1 MHRPCIAI
9 TLGLALSACTA
20 DNGGEAIYLSK
31 NVAPGMGC
39 TFSASAAEQFTAHGT
54 YSMFATRGYRMYPQ
68 LVSQLT
74 AADGQTQARTIQ
86 VRGARVDLTFA
97 DSSLGGFP
105 SELTK
110 FQSLFSAPLP
120 PNGGIADGAFELIPA
135 ELARM
140 VAAAKGVTMT
150 TTEHVKTEL
159 IAKVVVFGDLAGDEV
174 VSQEFQF
181 PVTLCND
188 CVTTS
193 LGACPI
199 DTAVTPIVNVTPNV
213 CNPFQDGVVDC
224 CVQNN
229 ELVCPAVAKPE
240 PNP

>member
-1 MHRPCIAI
+1 MPRACIVMSLG
-9 TLGLALSACTA
+9 LGLAACTA

-39 TFSASAAEQFTAHGT
+39 TFSATATEQFTAHGT

-68 LVSQLT
+68 MVSQLT
-74 AADGQTQARTIQ
+74 ATAGQTQARTIQ
-86 VRGARVDLTFA
+86 IRGARVDLTFA
-97 DSSLGGFP
+97 DPALNGFP
-105 SELTK
+105 SELTR
-110 FQSLFSAPLP
+110 FQSLFAAPLP

-150 TTEHVKTEL
+150 STEHVKTEV

-188 CVTTS
+188 CVTRN
-193 LGACPI
+193 LGNCPLPF
-199 DTAVTPIVNVTPNV
+199 DTVVSNAANV
-213 CNPFQDGVVDC
+213 CNPFQDGTVDC
-224 CVQNN
+224 CTANN
-229 ELVCPAVAKPE
+229 ELVCPAVLMPD

>member
-1 MHRPCIAI
+1 MQRACIVM
-9 TLGLALSACTA
+9 TLGLGLAACAA
-20 DNGGEAIYLSK
+20 DNGGEAIYLTK

-39 TFSASAAEQFTAHGT
+39 TFNATAAEQFTAHGT

-68 LVSQLT
+68 MVSQLT
-74 AADGQTQARTIQ
+74 ASESQTQQRTIQ
-86 VRGARVDLTFA
+86 VRGARVDLEFA
-97 DSSLGGFP
+97 DKSLTGFP
-105 SELTK
+105 SELTR

-135 ELARM
+135 ELAAM
-140 VAAAKGVTMT
+140 VASRLGVTMAS
-150 TTEHVKTEL
+150 TEHVKTEV

-188 CVTTS
+188 CVTKA
-193 LGACPI
+193 LGSCPLPF
-199 DTAVTPIVNVTPNV
+199 DTVIANSGNV
-213 CNPFQDGVVDC
+213 CNPFQDGTVDC
-224 CVQNN
+224 CVQGT
-229 ELVCPAVAKPE
+229 ELVCPAVLAPE